1 MFIIFKNKNNE
12 TCVVN
17 DKFIENIGKN
27 ENDEYEIETS
37 EHYWEISEDQFIK
50 IVNTLNKT
58 NDFHPSLDCRIFV
71 NEL

>member
-1 MFIIFKNKNNE
+1 MFIIFKDINNE

-17 DKFIENIGKN
+17 DRFIENMGKN
-27 ENDEYEIETS
+27 DSDEYVIETS